1 MSNAIEVFQP
11 EYARLALP
19 AGTVT
24 VLLDGVACDDLEPL
38 ELVRSGP
45 PEYSWVRLAA
55 TQPDNERLAQRFAMG
70 RKVSLHQLYHRDV
83 PQPAIRGVPIF
94 VGNVE
99 SIETALDGQGRR
111 FEIIAKD
118 RSAALERITV
128 YGQRILQAPGQ
139 TTFLAGL
146 DTIFNPQGRA
156 NAATGPVF
164 QADHEQAVPWG
175 CAEAI
180 SYLLNEYVP
189 LSDLYRPGL
198 DQLRAITEGRLVR
211 DLDVTGLSL
220 LEALYRCGEAAGL
233 RFRFVPRTSETGPDQ
248 AIVFYRN
255 GRGRTV
261 ELNCQWPG
269 QSLSLSRTNVA
280 TLHSRRDFHPVTHRH
295 IGQGDFKTYEA
306 TFELVGAWDPSLE
319 DTDYAKFSAS
329 TNPQFHEVRDVYRK
343 WCLNEAGDYTPP
355 PYERGEPYDFSR
367 LFEGAAFVRR
377 RRRFWPALSTDGQGR
392 SLGYLLEVSFD
403 AGMHWWQYVGSFNN
417 LLDECG
423 VWLASEQLDV
433 DTWVAALK
441 GALRFRITASVV
453 SDERLTCI
461 IADGPVGST
470 APVVDHIITLPRRFR
485 YRKVSPQSLLAH
497 ADVTTL
503 GEPDTAD
510 DTEALYEFL
519 RGRAEATAQ
528 IVETIQVRT
537 PTLTLHVHPGDRVT
551 SSPDS
556 RDVLTCRSDTRS
568 LAWIER
574 VHVDFR
580 TQCTQLKVV
589 RQRT

>member
-1 MSNAIEVFQP
+1 MSNTIEVFQP

-19 AGTVT
+19 AGTVL
-24 VLLDGVACDDLEPL
+24 VSLDGVPCDELEPV

-45 PEYSWVRLAA
+45 PEYSWVSLAA
-55 TQPDNERLAQRFAMG
+55 TSLDTERLAERFAMG
-70 RKVSLHQLYHRDV
+70 RTIRLHQLYNRTAPESAVAAV
-83 PQPAIRGVPIF
+83 PVFAGRI
-94 VGNVE
+94 E
-99 SIETALDGQGRR
+99 SIETAMDPKGPR
-111 FEIIAKD
+111 FEVVARD
-118 RSAALERITV
+118 FSASLGRITV
-128 YGQRILQAPGQ
+128 YGQRVCQDDG
-139 TTFLAGL
+139 TMFLAGL

-156 NAATGPVF
+156 NAAVGPVF
-164 QADHEQAVPWG
+164 SADEGQAVPWG

-180 SYLLNEYVP
+180 GYLLDEYVP
-189 LSDLYRPGL
+189 PGDLYRPGL
-198 DQLRAITEGRLVR
+198 DQLRALTDGRLLR

-220 LEALYRCGEAAGL
+220 LDALQRCCEAAAL
-233 RFRFVPRTSETGPDQ
+233 QFQFVPRTSETGPDQ

-261 ELNCQWPG
+261 ELNCQTLG

-306 TFELVGAWDPSLE
+306 TFELIGAWDPSLE
-319 DTDYAKFSAS
+319 ETDYAKFSAS
-329 TNPQFHEVRDVYRK
+329 MNPQFYEVKDVYRK
-343 WCLNEAGDYTPP
+343 WCLNEAGDYTSA
-355 PYERGEPYDFSR
+355 PYERGESYDFSK

-377 RRRFWPALSTDGQGR
+377 RRRFWPALSTDRQGR
-392 SLGYLLEVSFD
+392 SLGYFLQVSFD
-403 AGMHWWQYVGSFNN
+403 AGMHWWQYVGSFSN

-423 VWLASEQLDV
+423 VWLADDQLDV

-461 IADGPVGST
+461 VSDGPVASI
-470 APVVDHIITLPRRFR
+470 APVVDHVVTLPRRFR
-485 YRKVSPQSLLAH
+485 YRKVSPQSLFAQ
-497 ADVTTL
+497 ADTATL
-503 GEPDTAD
+503 GQPDTAD

-519 RGRAEATAQ
+519 RGRAGAAAQ
-528 IVETIQVRT
+528 IVETMQIQT

-556 RDVLTCRSDTRS
+556 RNLPALRSDSRS

-574 VHVDFR
+574 VQADFR

-589 RQRT
+589 RQRV